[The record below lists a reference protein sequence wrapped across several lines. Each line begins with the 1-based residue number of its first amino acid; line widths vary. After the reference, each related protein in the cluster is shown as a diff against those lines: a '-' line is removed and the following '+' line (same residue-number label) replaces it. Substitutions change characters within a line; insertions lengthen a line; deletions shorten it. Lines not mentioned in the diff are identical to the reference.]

1 MYKCV
6 TMCPCCACVHE
17 WKCFWVWTKPT
28 CDNVCSKHICA
39 WLCASVCTY
48 IDVCVCVCAHSCS
61 AGSYLPGWR
70 QSPEGLGA
78 DPLLCWADVAVQM
91 QRCRAEPPCG
101 QRAKHS
107 SETKTTQIFLQWF
120 SWCEPQLWP
129 FSVEFTRSL
138 VDNVGTPQC
147 GFLPWSKDV
156 HVKITG
162 N

>member
-1 MYKCV
+1 MQ
-6 TMCPCCACVHE
+6 
-17 WKCFWVWTKPT
+17 
-28 CDNVCSKHICA
+28 VCHYVSLLCMCA
-39 WLCASVCTY
+39 WMKVFLSLNKAYMWQHVFQAHLCMTLCVSVY
-48 IDVCVCVCAHSCS
+48 LYRCVCVCAHSCS

-70 QSPEGLGA
+70 QSPEGSGA

-107 SETKTTQIFLQWF
+107 SETKTTEIFLQWF

-147 GFLPWSKDV
+147 GFLTWSKDV